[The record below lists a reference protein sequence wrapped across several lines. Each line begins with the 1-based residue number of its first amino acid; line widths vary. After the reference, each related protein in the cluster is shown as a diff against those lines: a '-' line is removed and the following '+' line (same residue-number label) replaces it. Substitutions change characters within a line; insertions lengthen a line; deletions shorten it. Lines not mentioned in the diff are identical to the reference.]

1 MYVCVRVRAGAEV
14 CVLILINQQE
24 LIEARMAHSLSLLGD
39 RVVSAA
45 AGGGGRIPLVE
56 PLGWRVVGRP
66 GVLPPHPAL
75 HLHSRRGL
83 RAGPCVVGP
92 GLVSTGLPPR
102 HPAPPLLIFC
112 RFFFSF

>member
-1 MYVCVRVRAGAEV
+1 MCVCLRVLAGAEV

-75 HLHSRRGL
+75 HLH
-83 RAGPCVVGP
+83 P
-92 GLVSTGLPPR
+92 PPR
-102 HPAPPLLIFC
+102 DARGSVRGGAWAGVHRAIPPPHPAQSLLIFC
-112 RFFFSF
+112 RFFSF